1 MGAVTCGCA
10 GAQVVPSL
18 LGQDQN
24 TNSQKMTFWQENY
37 TFIKDVYDMRHTKMA
52 EWMENVEKAISRIM
66 ADKVYTSA
74 EFKRERDN
82 FHALCKDLERAE
94 VKKWLAQILEIL
106 MAERAK
112 DQKAKEGALLDG
124 LIKKHEELIPT
135 VQKTA
140 VMVDLY
146 WKCYAYG
153 DELKPHIEFL
163 DGIMLSST
171 RDIAP
176 SCVEN
181 VDELIER
188 QEKSLVQLDTKRNVV
203 NELIEK
209 GTKILENPDKPKFLE
224 SHVKRIKEGW
234 DLTKSKAQERL
245 KLLNNTKEAWI
256 GYAENN
262 DVIVVEIE
270 KGLEEITK
278 VKKKFHLEQAFED
291 LAKRQKIYNDTKDS
305 IMGLWGAINHNV
317 EVMNITIP
325 DDKKKLIVK
334 EVKALEERL
343 TVVEQFKEKV
353 DIIDNFCNSLKA
365 FDTSLKSMDEWSMVA
380 TKELEDIKNS
390 SDKMAPEDRVARTMD
405 LQEDTAAKF
414 EIIKANTAAELEL
427 LPQGE
432 KVPEDAQA
440 HKDELNRI
448 TKYVSDLQ
456 EKVKKECDN
465 FSEDVK
471 FWAEYKTGI
480 KEFAPWLAQA
490 EVASTDGLSKP
501 SDLTEANALS
511 DKVHSFDKA
520 CLDHLK
526 VLETANAAAQKM
538 TTHKEADAEVAAMR
552 ERYAKVKAVADEWVK
567 KVDTL
572 VKEWALLDNTVTELN
587 AWVAKDKTSDGEN
600 QFSLEKMES
609 TLGELKNIFKEKEK
623 LVENL

>member
-1 MGAVTCGCA
+1 MGVTCGCA

-52 EWMENVEKAISRIM
+52 EWMENVEKAIARIM

-82 FHALCKDLERAE
+82 FHALCKDLERSE
-94 VKKWLAQILEIL
+94 VKKWLNQILEIL
-106 MAERAK
+106 MAERASSQREEEH
-112 DQKAKEGALLDG
+112 DLLDIT
-124 LIKKHEELIPT
+124 IKKHEELIPM
-135 VQKTA
+135 VMKTQ

-181 VDELIER
+181 VYELIER
-188 QEKSLVQLDTKRNVV
+188 QEKSLVQLETKRSVV
-203 NELIEK
+203 KDLIDK
-209 GTKILENPDKPKFLE
+209 GKKILENPDKPKFLE
-224 SHVKRIKEGW
+224 SHVSRIELGW
-234 DLTKSKAQERL
+234 DDTKMKAQERL
-245 KLLNNTKEAWI
+245 KLLQDTKEAWV

-262 DVIVVEIE
+262 DTIIVEIE
-270 KGLEEITK
+270 KGIEEI
-278 VKKKFHLEQAFED
+278 KKIKKRFALEDAFTD
-291 LAKRQKIYNDTKDS
+291 LAKRQDLLNKTRDS
-305 IMGLWGAINHNV
+305 IMGLYNQIKHNV
-317 EVMNITIP
+317 EVMGITLP
-325 DDKKKLIVK
+325 DDKKKIIAK
-334 EVKALEERL
+334 EMVALEEKL
-343 TVVEQFKEKV
+343 VVVGQFEEKV
-353 DIIDNFCNSLKA
+353 KVIDDFC
-365 FDTSLKSMDEWSMVA
+365 TSLKNFDGSLKSINDWMMLA

-405 LQEDTAAKF
+405 LQEDIAAKF

-456 EKVKKECDN
+456 EKVKTECDN

-480 KEFAPWLAQA
+480 KEFAPWLSQA

-501 SDLTEANALS
+501 SDLAEANALS

-520 CLDHLK
+520 CQDHLK

>member
-1 MGAVTCGCA
+1 MGVTCRGA
-10 GAQVVPSL
+10 GAQVVASAL
-18 LGQDQN
+18 RGLQN
-24 TNSQKMTFWQENY
+24 ANGQKMTFWQENFS
-37 TFIKDVYDMRHTKMA
+37 FIKDVYDMRHQKMA

-74 EFKRERDN
+74 EFKRERDT
-82 FHALCKDLERAE
+82 FHALCKDLERVE

-112 DQKAKEGALLDG
+112 DQRNKEMELLDN

-135 VQKTA
+135 VSKTQI
-140 VMVDLY
+140 MVDLY

-171 RDIAP
+171 REIAP

-203 NELIEK
+203 TDLIEK
-209 GTKILENPDKPKFLE
+209 GRKILENPDKPKFLE
-224 SHVKRIKEGW
+224 KHVSQIQDGW
-234 DLTKSKAQERL
+234 ELTKEKAQERL
-245 KLLNNTKEAWI
+245 KLLNDTKEAWI

-262 DVIVVEIE
+262 EVIANDIE
-270 KGLEEITK
+270 KGIEEIKK
-278 VKKKFHLEQAFED
+278 VKKKFNLESAFDD
-291 LAKRQKIYNDTKDS
+291 LAKRQKIYNDTKS
-305 IMGLWGAINHNV
+305 TIMGLFEQIEHNV
-317 EVMNITIP
+317 ETMSLTIP
-325 DDKKKLIVK
+325 EDKKKIIVK
-334 EVKALEERL
+334 EVAALKEKL
-343 TVVEQFKEKV
+343 VVVEQFKEKV
-353 DIIDNFCNSLKA
+353 DIIDKFCNDLKSFDGSLKTIDA
-365 FDTSLKSMDEWSMVA
+365 WMVGA
-380 TKELEDIKNS
+380 TKELEDIKNA
-390 SDKMAPEDRVARTMD
+390 SDKMSPEDRVARTMD
-405 LQEDTAAKF
+405 LQEDIAEKVK
-414 EIIKANTAAELEL
+414 IIKSSIETELAL
-427 LPQGE
+427 LPQDE
-432 KVPEDAQA
+432 KVPQDAQA

-456 EKVKKECDN
+456 EKVKTECDN

>member
-1 MGAVTCGCA
+1 MGAL
-10 GAQVVPSL
+10 GADSRRTLIHPA
-18 LGQDQN
+18 
-24 TNSQKMTFWQENY
+24 SQSSGLRMTFWQENY
-37 TFIKDVYDMRHTKMA
+37 HFIKDVYDMRHQKMA
-52 EWMENVEKAISRIM
+52 EWMENVEKAIARIM

-82 FHALCKDLERAE
+82 FHALCKDLERSE
-94 VKKWLAQILEIL
+94 VKKWLHQILEIS
-106 MAERAK
+106 
-112 DQKAKEGALLDG
+112 
-124 LIKKHEELIPT
+124 IKKHEELIPM
-135 VQKTA
+135 VMKTQ

-224 SHVKRIKEGW
+224 SHVQRIKEGW

-245 KLLNNTKEAWI
+245 KLLNDTKEAWI
-256 GYAENN
+256 GYAENSE
-262 DVIVVEIE
+262 VIVVEIE

-278 VKKKFHLEQAFED
+278 VKKKFNLEQAFED

-305 IMGLWGAINHNV
+305 IMGLWNSINHNV

-325 DDKKKLIVK
+325 DDEKKLIVK

-365 FDTSLKSMDEWSMVA
+365 FDTSLKSMDDWSMVA

-405 LQEDTAAKF
+405 LQEDIAAKF

-480 KEFAPWLAQA
+480 KEFAPWLSQA

-501 SDLTEANALS
+501 SDLAEANALS